1 MYVFWYVVI
10 MRRSLFIAAVFLILS
25 HICIF
30 SGGLYAQGTQV
41 QFGQNRVQYKEFLWQ
56 YYESDHFKI
65 YFNQG
70 GQNIGRFI
78 AQMAE
83 YDLDAVQDL
92 LDYKLNTKPE
102 LIIYNTLSDFN
113 QSNFAIGN
121 EITYN
126 IGGHTKI
133 IGNKLFLYFDGN
145 HQHLRVQIRE
155 GLGKMLI
162 SSMIFGS
169 NLQEIVQN
177 AVLLNLPDW
186 FVDGLASYIGQD
198 WSAELD
204 NALREGITS
213 GKFEKFNKLTGEEA
227 RFAGHAFWYYIAEK
241 YGEANI
247 PNLLYLIRINRSL
260 ENGFLFVLG
269 TSTDQ
274 AISDW
279 YHHYSS
285 RYAQEA
291 KGKTAPDDKR
301 MVERKTKK
309 NLVYHNARISPD
321 GKQMVFATDDYG
333 KYKVYLQAL
342 DSKKAKKIKKG
353 GLKTHTMATDLN
365 YPLMMW
371 SPDGKVVGVI
381 YEKRA
386 RTFIMTYNL
395 DENKKEEKEITR
407 FQRIT
412 DAAFGKDN
420 RTIVLSAINKGQSD
434 IYVYYLNNARLE
446 QITNDYYDDAN
457 PRFIKTDNGYEGI
470 LFASNRDNRKITQTT
485 VIDTILPVGNMDLF
499 FYKYNTKS
507 DLLVKVTQTHNITE
521 SAPIQID
528 RTHFAYLS
536 DQNGIINRF
545 AGYLDTV
552 YSHTNTVVYFK
563 DSTVVN
569 PKYDIGDIYTR
580 PDFDSIGYIKVFRDT
595 AYTFAISNYT
605 TNILEHDASMRSGK
619 ILEVFNTSGS
629 TRFYIASVPK
639 AIGETTEEQLFN
651 TGFRNFIDDKREREK
666 ERTTEIVLPNVT
678 EFINSDTTSK
688 HSQVSGNIFHTG
700 MLLQSD
706 FAPPAKEPAE
716 ETELFT
722 LDTSVEEDKNNLKTE
737 NPFKQT
743 RIQAYRLKFSNE
755 YVLTQ
760 LDNGLFINKYQ
771 NFTTTGSSFENPVL
785 GGLLAM
791 SISDLFEDY
800 RFTGGFRFPTSFDGG
815 EYFLQYEDLKHRWDK
830 RLTYYYHHQR
840 EQYTFQPVWFP
851 VVDSRNKTNLLEGS
865 LKYPLDISRSI
876 RGSLSYRSDKVV
888 FLAGDT
894 FSLNL
899 PNYKE
904 DWLSVKLEYVFD
916 NTFPVMTN
924 ILNGTRYK
932 IWAEVH
938 KQFAVNLDR
947 GIDLSFD
954 DGYLGVIGFDIR
966 HYQKIHRSLIWA
978 NRIAGGISFG
988 TRKMIYYL
996 GGVDSW
1002 ISPVFNNNTQI
1013 NYEQNYA
1020 FQTVGTPLRGYEQNI
1035 RNGNAY
1041 AVFNSELRFPV
1052 FSYLLNK
1059 PIKAQIVR
1067 NFQVVGFFDAGS
1079 AWEGLSPFNQ
1089 ENPYNNVTFGQP
1101 PLEVDV
1107 NFFRDPVVAGFGWGV
1122 RTTLFGYFLRVDR
1135 ARGIELNG
1143 LTKGYWYFSLSLDF

>member
-1 MYVFWYVVI
+1 MSKSQVFTTVY
-10 MRRSLFIAAVFLILS
+10 LILIS
-25 HICIF
+25 SVFYVGNAH
-30 SGGLYAQGTQV
+30 AQGTQV

-56 YYESDHFKI
+56 FYESDHFKI

-70 GQNIGRFI
+70 GQNIGRFV

-83 YDLDAVQDL
+83 NDLDEIQDL
-92 LDYKLNTKPE
+92 LDYKLNVKPE
-102 LIIYNTLSDFN
+102 LMIYNTMSDFN

-133 IGNKLFLYFDGN
+133 IGNKLFLYFDGD
-145 HQHLRVQIRE
+145 HQHLRTQIRE

-162 SSMIFGS
+162 SSMIFGGS
-169 NLQEIVQN
+169 LQEIVQN

-186 FVDGLASYIGQD
+186 FVDGLASYIGEE
-198 WSAELD
+198 WSTELD
-204 NALREGITS
+204 NELREGITS
-213 GKFEKFNKLTGEEA
+213 GKFEKFSKLTGDDA
-227 RFAGHAFWYYIAEK
+227 RFAGHSFWYYIAEK

-269 TSTDQ
+269 TSVNQTI
-274 AISDW
+274 ADW
-279 YHHYSS
+279 YAYYSV

-291 KGKTAPDDKR
+291 KGKEVPQETR
-301 MVERKTKK
+301 MIERKSKK
-309 NLVYHNARISPD
+309 NLTYHHARISPD
-321 GKQMVFATDDYG
+321 GKNIAYVTDDFG
-333 KYKVYLQAL
+333 KFKVYVQPV
-342 DSKKAKKIKKG
+342 DDKKAKKIKKG
-353 GLKTHTMATDLN
+353 GLKTHIMATDLN
-365 YPLMMW
+365 YPLVIW

-386 RTFIMTYNL
+386 RTFVMTYNI
-395 DENKKEEKEITR
+395 DEKKKEEKEITR

-412 DAAFGKDN
+412 DASFGKDN

-470 LFASNRDNRKITQTT
+470 LFASNRDSKKITQTST
-485 VIDTILPVGNMDLF
+485 IDTILPVGNMDLF

-507 DLLVKVTQTHNITE
+507 DVLIKITETHNVTE

-528 RTHFAYLS
+528 KTHFAYLS
-536 DQNGIINRF
+536 DQNGIVNRF

-552 YSHTNTVVYFK
+552 YTHTNTVVYFK
-563 DSTVVN
+563 DSTIVN
-569 PKYDIGDIYTR
+569 PKFDISEIYTQ
-580 PDFDSIGYIKVFRDT
+580 PDFDSIGYFKMYKDT

-605 TNILEHDASMRSGK
+605 TNILEHDASMRTGK
-619 ILEVFNTSGS
+619 ILEVFQSNGA
-629 TRFYIASVPK
+629 TRFYIAPVPK
-639 AIGETTEEQLFN
+639 AIGATTEEQLFN
-651 TGFRNFIDDKREREK
+651 TSYRNFIDEK
-666 ERTTEIVLPNVT
+666 NKKKNSKQTEIVLPNVT
-678 EFINSDTTSK
+678 EYINTDTTSK
-688 HSQVSGNIFHTG
+688 QSQVTGNIFNTG
-700 MLLQSD
+700 MLFQSD
-706 FAPPAKEPAE
+706 FAPPAKKVVE
-716 ETELFT
+716 ESEVIT
-722 LDTSVEEDKNNLKTE
+722 LDKSVEEDKNNLITE
-737 NPFKQT
+737 NAFKQT
-743 RIQAYRLKFSNE
+743 RIQGYRLKFSSE

-771 NFTTTGSSFENPVL
+771 NFTTTGGTFENPVL
-785 GGLLAM
+785 SGLLAM

-800 RFTGGFRFPTSFDGG
+800 RFTGGFRFPTTFDGG
-815 EYFLQYEDLKHRWDK
+815 EYFVQYEDLKHRWDK
-830 RLTYYYHHQR
+830 RLTYYYHYQR

-851 VVDSRNKTNLLEGS
+851 VVDSRNKTNIVEGS
-865 LKYPLDISRSI
+865 LKYPIDISRSI
-876 RGSLSYRSDKVV
+876 RGSVSYRADKVI

-894 FSLNL
+894 FSLNQ

-904 DWLSVKLEYVFD
+904 DWLTFKLEYVFD

-932 IWAEVH
+932 FWFEIH
-938 KQFAVNLDR
+938 KQFSVNTDQ
-947 GIDLSFD
+947 GIDVSFN
-954 DGYLGVIGFDIR
+954 DGYLGVIGVDFR
-966 HYQKIHRSLIWA
+966 HYQKIHRSFIWA
-978 NRIAGGISFG
+978 NRIAGGLSFG
-988 TRKMIYYL
+988 TQKMIYYL

-1002 ISPVFNNNTQI
+1002 IAPVFNENTQI

-1020 FQTVGTPLRGYEQNI
+1020 FQTVGTPVRGYEQNI
-1035 RNGNAY
+1035 RNGNAF

-1052 FSYLLNK
+1052 FSYLINK

-1067 NFQVVGFFDAGS
+1067 NFQVVGFFDAGT
-1079 AWEGLSPFNQ
+1079 AWEGKSPFNQ
-1089 ENPYNNVTFGQP
+1089 ENPYNSVNFGQP
-1101 PLEVDV
+1101 PLDVDV
-1107 NFFRDPVVAGFGWGV
+1107 NFFRDPVVAGFGWGL
-1122 RTTLFGYFLRVDR
+1122 RTTIFGYFLRLDR
-1135 ARGIELNG
+1135 ARGIEING